1 MNNYDF
7 NIKNYE
13 NKDLEDMLSLSKPY
27 TNEELFNRV
36 EIVENEGIRGTP
48 GIKDKLSNF
57 LSNVKERL
65 KKHDDILINPH
76 NSTNTNKMN
85 PLSVKTLTKFL
96 HFDSK
101 FRKNYYSTS
110 ATDVLFNLPYAI
122 NNTIELELHE
132 IDIPDSYYQISSLL
146 GNNYF
151 HIVAKADHAPTDSSW
166 NYFTFEVTI
175 PDGNWSTDTL
185 VYYLNNTVFTT
196 DWDASI
202 KTNDPTGALGLSGEY
217 YERPTLT
224 SNTTTGNQRIVASY
238 STYSNKITIAINSI
252 DSDDLS
258 NNSTNHKDLSGIEL
272 YFNIPS
278 GITADVS
285 LGTFETTSSNL
296 SVREKLGFMMGY
308 KSAKYTGS
316 TSYVTESPAN
326 LLSSNYFYL
335 IVNDFIGNHT
345 ESNIIAYTDSYN
357 SKDVFAKISKN
368 NMTPI
373 STTQKHKSAQ
383 GPNPMFVVSRKYMGP
398 VNIKKLK
405 LSIVDEFGRVIDLN
419 NLDWSCTIKFTYLYE

>member
-7 NIKNYE
+7 NIENY
-13 NKDLEDMLSLSKPY
+13 NKKDLEDMLKLSIPY
-27 TNEELFNRV
+27 TNEELINRIG
-36 EIVENEGIRGTP
+36 IVEVQCIRANP
-48 GIKDKLSNF
+48 ELKEKLSDF
-57 LSNVKERL
+57 LSNVKQKLL
-65 KKHDDILINPH
+65 KYDDFLVRPNKPTNIEKINPI
-76 NSTNTNKMN
+76 
-85 PLSVKTLTKFL
+85 SVKTLTKFL

-101 FRKNYYSTS
+101 FRKNYYSTN
-110 ATDVLFNLPYAI
+110 ATDVLFNLPYTI
-122 NNTIELELHE
+122 NNTIEIELHE

-151 HIVAKADHAPTDSSW
+151 HIVVKAAPGANTD
-166 NYFTFEVTI
+166 YFTFEVTI
-175 PDGNWSTDTL
+175 PDGNWSTDTF

-196 DWDASI
+196 DWDEAIISSGLVSD
-202 KTNDPTGALGLSGEY
+202 TGYTANNDY
-217 YERPTLT
+217 YKRPTLN
-224 SNTTTGNQRIVASY
+224 SSTTTGNQRIVASY
-238 STYSNKITIAINSI
+238 STYSNKITIGINNIES
-252 DSDDLS
+252 SDLH
-258 NNSTNHKDLSGIEL
+258 NNSANHKDLSGIEL

-278 GITADVS
+278 GITADS
-285 LGTFETTSSNL
+285 TLGTFETTSSNL

-308 KSAKYTGS
+308 KSAKYTGN
-316 TSYVTESPAN
+316 TSYITESPAN
-326 LLSSNYFYL
+326 LLSSSYFYL
-335 IVNDFIGNHT
+335 ILNDFIGNHT

-373 STTQKHKSAQ
+373 STTEKQKATQ
-383 GPNPMFVVSRKYMGP
+383 APNPMFVVSRKYMGP